1 MISADE
7 GTRAGQGRGIKKH
20 EATSEVKQA
29 EQASS
34 HVAKVL
40 RALEML
46 GQRACTAA
54 EITERLGVHPRTV
67 SRLLDSLVAEGYVT
81 EYGTDR
87 KKVYSLTLRI
97 VSLGWQVVSRTDLVS
112 IARPYVARLAT
123 VFNET
128 CHICVPGEDFVV
140 DLIQQVVDRPVAVK
154 PVPGAQ
160 VPYHCTAI
168 GKALLAHIDAKRDRI
183 LRATLK
189 RYTEY
194 TIVDPA
200 RLETE
205 LARVRA
211 WGFAV
216 DNLEFSLDLRCVA
229 APVFDRSGDVV
240 CGIGMSAP
248 ALRFP
253 AESVPKVAALV
264 MREAALMSRDLGQS
278 ETRLLPQLAQVG

>member
-1 MISADE
+1 MKSVNLPGDSVLAMSKRRE
-7 GTRAGQGRGIKKH
+7 ARP
-20 EATSEVKQA
+20 EATDVEHT
-29 EQASS
+29 SS

-46 GQRACTAA
+46 GQRPCTAA
-54 EITERLGVHPRTV
+54 EITAGLGVHPRTV
-67 SRLLDSLVAEGYVT
+67 GRLLDSLVAEGYVT
-81 EYGTDR
+81 EYGSDR

-97 VSLGWQVVSRTDLVS
+97 VSLGWQVMSRTDLVKV
-112 IARPYVARLAT
+112 ARPYVTRLCT
-123 VFNET
+123 VFSET

-140 DLIQQVVDRPVAVK
+140 DLIQEVVDRPVAVK

-168 GKALLAHIDAKRDRI
+168 GKALLAYLDGKRERI
-183 LRATLK
+183 LEGRLK

-200 RLETE
+200 ALDAE
-205 LARVRA
+205 LTRVRA

-229 APVFDRSGDVV
+229 APVFDRNGDVV

-253 AESVPKVAALV
+253 AESVPGIAALV
-264 MREAALMSRDLGQS
+264 MREASLMSRELGHQ
-278 ETRLLPQLAQVG
+278 EARLSPPSLARAG

>member
-1 MISADE
+1 MAKRRQAGSEPSAGE
-7 GTRAGQGRGIKKH
+7 P
-20 EATSEVKQA
+20 
-29 EQASS
+29 ASS

-46 GQRACTAA
+46 GGRPCTAA
-54 EITERLGVHPRTV
+54 EITAGLGVHPRTV
-67 SRLLDSLVAEGYVT
+67 SRLLDSLVAEGYVS
-81 EYGTDR
+81 EYGGDG

-97 VSLGWQVVSRTDLVS
+97 VSLGWQVMSRSDLVTV
-112 IARPYVARLAT
+112 ARPFVTRLRT
-123 VFNET
+123 IFNET
-128 CHICVPGEDFVV
+128 CHICVPGEDFVL
-140 DLIQQVVDRPVAVK
+140 DLIQEIVDRPVAVK

-168 GKALLAHIDAKRDRI
+168 GKAMLAYLDGKRDRI
-183 LRATLK
+183 LRGTLK

-194 TIVDPA
+194 TIVDQA
-200 RLETE
+200 ALETE

-229 APVFDRSGDVV
+229 APVFDRNGDVV

-253 AESVPKVAALV
+253 SESVPGVAAQV
-264 MREAALMSRDLGQS
+264 MREASLMSRELGHHGGHS
-278 ETRLLPQLAQVG
+278 LPPLLARAG

>member
-1 MISADE
+1 
-7 GTRAGQGRGIKKH
+7 
-20 EATSEVKQA
+20 
-29 EQASS
+29 
-34 HVAKVL
+34 
-40 RALEML
+40 ML
-46 GQRACTAA
+46 GSRPCTAA
-54 EITERLGVHPRTV
+54 EITEVSAFIRARSPAPRQPGGGRLR
-67 SRLLDSLVAEGYVT
+67 
-81 EYGTDR
+81 DR
-87 KKVYSLTLRI
+87 IRRRWKKVFSLTLRI
-97 VSLGWQVVSRTDLVS
+97 VSLGL
-112 IARPYVARLAT
+112 AGHVAHRSGNRGATLRDRGCAT

-168 GKALLAHIDAKRDRI
+168 GKAMLAHLDVKRTRI
-183 LRATLK
+183 LQGTLK

-200 RLETE
+200 ALETE

-229 APVFDRSGDVV
+229 APVFDRNGDVV

-248 ALRFP
+248 ALRFA
-253 AESVPKVAALV
+253 AESVPGVAALV
-264 MREAALMSRDLGQS
+264 MREAALMSRELGHQAAHS
-278 ETRLLPQLAQVG
+278 LPPPLARTG